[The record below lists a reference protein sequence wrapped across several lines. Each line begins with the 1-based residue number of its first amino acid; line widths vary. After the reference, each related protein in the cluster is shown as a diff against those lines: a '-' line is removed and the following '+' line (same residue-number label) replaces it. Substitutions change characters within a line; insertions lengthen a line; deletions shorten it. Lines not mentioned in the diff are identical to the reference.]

1 MSSKNIKSPKSDL
14 SENEISCTI
23 LKADLV
29 QLLSKID
36 HQNDLLKS
44 ALAENDALKAEIGL
58 LIENAE
64 FNQTI
69 QVVDQP
75 ISQAVEPISAQ
86 LLDLATIKNDEQVE
100 ESTPEAESV
109 SEIAD
114 ADVEHVD
121 VEEEDEEALS
131 TPLAPAKKITNLPF
145 NLKYLAEKEYESYQ
159 LSPGDTKAVLN
170 EFNDTDFAVTE
181 SLLLHKIFEETA
193 KKHADLPALV
203 YKNQFL
209 TFEELNQQANQ
220 MARYLRARGVHQG
233 ETIGIAI
240 PHSID
245 LVVAMI
251 AILKSGCTYILID
264 PKETNKRLKFI
275 TFNADVQAII
285 TLSDQSKKYTALGNS
300 KLKVINLD
308 KEKGEMS
315 EMEASNLDVLFSPI
329 TPIHILYSSSPIKP
343 VGVPFYSKTVLNE
356 LNWLWNNYPYSLR
369 EIACQIASPS
379 RIEFTTEIWAPLL
392 KGITNIMVAE
402 EVVLDPEKFVD
413 FLNEVHVS
421 RIQLPPSVLAM
432 MMNTVPDMGDKLDQ
446 IETWFLRGEILHSEL
461 IAQFKETIPGK
472 KIINLYNVTESGGI
486 VASFE
491 SNIKTDSKGIC
502 LGLPIDNVKVYLL
515 DEEGRRVNPG
525 QAGQI
530 AVSSFGTET
539 GYLKNPILTK
549 GYYAEDTLTKGL
561 EGSRTLFLT
570 GDYGR
575 LTADGYLE
583 YLGRKD
589 DQIKYYG
596 NKIDLNDISKVLMKQ
611 NEVNEAVISPI
622 YNDVGQLVITSYLLV
637 NDQTYSVQN
646 WRKYLLKQMPEY
658 MVPVQIYQVK
668 STERGSKSNLNEE
681 TMQLFAADI
690 KEAQLERS
698 KAPARDE
705 IEKQLTEI
713 WQKLLNRTDISVND
727 DFFEVGGNYIQTYRL
742 KNSIHSTFD
751 ISVNSD
757 IVYRNSTISD
767 LANLLRESIRFKEK
781 EAAVSNDDFVE
792 SFTQKIKVLSK
803 EAVMDKNKVLEI
815 QLGLPDRPKFFCV
828 HGEDGDIAYLRYWLK
843 HLGEQPFYSFQ
854 PSSIA
859 NGKKEDF
866 KSIEEIA
873 TDYIKEMQK
882 LQPRGP
888 YFLGGYSVGGLIAY
902 EMAQQLNR
910 LGETISALILV
921 DTLNPVLSHAGP
933 TLRNRFENLA
943 AAPAAYF
950 NRSLFKKLA
959 EQNFGK
965 GLYNSEV
972 DATQTLI
979 SPNFRKVMY
988 EEKLNDLIRKYKIKP
1003 YTGSI
1008 LLITSTESA
1017 AALSH
1022 ASIDRGWK
1030 GYALSLKIH
1039 EIQGDRESLLKE
1051 PNSKKVVQ
1059 ALTAYVKSVSK
1070 KTKGKK
1076 VAQTA

>member
-1 MSSKNIKSPKSDL
+1 MSPKKYTS
-14 SENEISCTI
+14 NEDASAGSQKANSN
-23 LKADLV
+23 LKLKLR
-29 QLLSKID
+29 QLLSKV
-36 HQNDLLKS
+36 
-44 ALAENDALKAEIGL
+44 ENQGEQIEAMLSDNNTLKAELRL
-58 LIENAE
+58 LIKD
-64 FNQTI
+64 FKT
-69 QVVDQP
+69 VDPVSQSQESEKVTTEVDEVAQAQP
-75 ISQAVEPISAQ
+75 IQPAAEPALEAEEVAPAPLPTPADVIFEEAEQGEEASVEPAR
-86 LLDLATIKNDEQVE
+86 
-100 ESTPEAESV
+100 
-109 SEIAD
+109 
-114 ADVEHVD
+114 H
-121 VEEEDEEALS
+121 
-131 TPLAPAKKITNLPF
+131 ITKTFKPLPF
-145 NLKYLAEKEYESYQ
+145 NLKYSASKQFESFD
-159 LSPGDTKAVLN
+159 LTPEDTKAVLN
-170 EFNDTDFAVTE
+170 EFNDTDFAATE
-181 SLLLHKIFEETA
+181 SLLIHKIFEETA
-193 KKHADLPALV
+193 KKQAESPALV
-203 YKNQFL
+203 YQNQFL

-220 MARYLRARGVHQG
+220 MARYLRARGIHQG
-233 ETIGIAI
+233 ETIGISL

-245 LVVAMI
+245 LVVAML

-275 TFNADVQAII
+275 TFNADIQAVIS
-285 TLSDQSKKYTALGNS
+285 LSEQNAKYKALGNA
-300 KLKVINLD
+300 KLKIINLD
-308 KEKGEMS
+308 QEKGEMS
-315 EMEASNLDVLFSPI
+315 EMESSNLDVLSSPI
-329 TPIHILYSSSPIKP
+329 TPINILYSSSPIKP

-356 LNWLWNNYPYSLR
+356 LNWLWNNYPYARR
-369 EIACQIASPS
+369 EIACQIASPN
-379 RIEFTTEIWAPLL
+379 RVEFMTEIWAPLL
-392 KGITNIMVAE
+392 KGITNILVPE
-402 EVVLDPEKFVD
+402 EVVLDPERFVD
-413 FLNEVHVS
+413 FLAEVHVS
-421 RIQLPPSVLAM
+421 RIQLPPSILGM
-432 MMNTVPDMGDKLDQ
+432 MMNTVSGIGEKLNQ
-446 IETWFLRGEILHSEL
+446 IETWFLRGEILHEEL
-461 IAQFKETIPGK
+461 ISQFKQEVPGK
-472 KIINLYNVTESGGI
+472 KIINLYNITESGGI

-502 LGLPIDNVKVYLL
+502 IGLPIDNVKIYLL

-561 EGSRTLFLT
+561 EGTRTLFLT

-575 LTADGYLE
+575 LTAEGYLE

-611 NEVNEAVISPI
+611 KEVNEAVISPM
-622 YNDVGQLVITSYLLV
+622 YNDVGQLVLTTYLLV

-658 MVPVQIYQVK
+658 MVPVQIYQLK
-668 STERGSKSNLNEE
+668 ATERKSKSNMNEE

-690 KEAQLERS
+690 KEAQLSRNQTAS
-698 KAPARDE
+698 RDE
-705 IEKQLTEI
+705 VEQGLVEI
-713 WQKLLNRTDISVND
+713 WQRLLNREDVSVND
-727 DFFEVGGNYIQTYRL
+727 DFFEIGGNYIQTYRL
-742 KNSIHSTFD
+742 KNSIQTKFD
-751 ISVNSD
+751 ISLNSD
-757 IVYRNSTISD
+757 IVYRKPTITE
-767 LANLLRESIRFKEK
+767 LASLLRESIRFKEK

-803 EAVMDKNKVLEI
+803 EAIMDKNKVLEI

-828 HGEDGDIAYLRYWLK
+828 HGEDGDIAYLRYWIQ

-854 PSSIA
+854 PSSMTD
-859 NGKKEDF
+859 GKKEDF

-921 DTLNPVLSHAGP
+921 DTLNPALNQSGQS
-933 TLRNRFENLA
+933 LRNRFENLA
-943 AAPAAYF
+943 SAPAAYF
-950 NRSLFKKLA
+950 NRSLFKKLT

-965 GLYNSEV
+965 GLYGGGEDDVTS
-972 DATQTLI
+972 TLI
-979 SPNFRKVMY
+979 SPNFRKVVY
-988 EEKLNDLIRKYKIKP
+988 EDKLNNLIRKYRIKP

-1008 LLITSTESA
+1008 LLITSSESA
-1017 AALSH
+1017 AAMNH
-1022 ASIDRGWK
+1022 ATIDRGWK

-1039 EIQGDRESLLKE
+1039 EIQGDRASLLKD

-1059 ALTAYVKSVSK
+1059 ALIAYVKSVSK
-1070 KTKGKK
+1070 RTMSKK